1 MEQSDMKWFFI
12 AAAVIMGTPMVMS
25 AVNAHSLNMARRDI
39 IVACYN
45 AGRPN
50 CEALWSTVAK

>member
-12 AAAVIMGTPMVMS
+12 AAAVIMAAPMAS
-25 AVNAHSLNMARRDI
+25 TAVDHYSTNMARRDI

-50 CEALWSTVAK
+50 CEALWSTIAK